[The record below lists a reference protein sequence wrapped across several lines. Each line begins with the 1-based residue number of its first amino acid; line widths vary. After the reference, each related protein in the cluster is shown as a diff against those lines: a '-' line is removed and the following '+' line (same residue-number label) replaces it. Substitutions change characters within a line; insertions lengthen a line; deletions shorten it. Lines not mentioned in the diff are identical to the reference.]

1 MATTKKSAAKKTTA
15 AKKTSVA
22 RKTTAVKKSTAAKTT
37 AAKTTATKST
47 AAKRSAAAKQAAA
60 TEQTNAVRES
70 IASVT
75 KGADDTFKQYTAVA
89 GEQLVELRQ
98 LVRDVVDIYVG
109 VPFVLGTRV
118 ADSATTPN
126 VDLDAL
132 KSFLDDV
139 RARLAEMPSV
149 DFDAVKAFLDEA
161 KTVGHAQVAAFE
173 SQVGVA
179 ADTVGKRFDAATAKL
194 GAQLPAQV
202 VEVFESGRARL
213 RSLYAAA

>member
-22 RKTTAVKKSTAAKTT
+22 RKTSAVKKTT
-37 AAKTTATKST
+37 AAKRTATTST
-47 AAKRSAAAKQAAA
+47 AAKQAAA